1 MLQMLMRKRGIQ
13 SEFAENGQVAV
24 DDVVRD
30 LNKYHVIF
38 MDNQMPVLVR
48 WFLTSIIPYQWRW
61 RWQGGIDATRK
72 LRQAGFKHLIVGV
85 TGYVLEEDVTE
96 YLMAGADLIISKP
109 MRMDLLDMLLAH
121 LHKNGFLSKPGMTL
135 VADIHSNT
143 LMWISESNNQ
153 V

>member
-1 MLQMLMRKRGIQ
+1 M
-13 SEFAENGQVAV
+13 
-24 DDVVRD
+24 
-30 LNKYHVIF
+30 
-38 MDNQMPVLVR
+38 
-48 WFLTSIIPYQWRW
+48 
-61 RWQGGIDATRK
+61 
-72 LRQAGFKHLIVGV
+72 
-85 TGYVLEEDVTE
+85 LEEDVTE